1 MRSTCSDGGAARSC
15 HLLEQ
20 MLEAIADI
28 EQIMARRS
36 FEAYAADR
44 PTRRAVERCIE
55 IVSEASRRLP
65 PNLKDRHPA
74 IPWQKIAG
82 IGNVLRHDYDVVN
95 DATIWHAATADLLP
109 LKAAVAA
116 LLREVEAGP

>member
-1 MRSTCSDGGAARSC
+1 MAAPRDPRIV
-15 HLLEQ
+15 LEQ
-20 MLEAIADI
+20 MLEAIVDI
-28 EQIMARRS
+28 EQITVGRS

-44 PTRRAVERCIE
+44 LTRRAAERCIE

-65 PNLKDRHPA
+65 QDLKDRHPT
-74 IPWQKIAG
+74 IPWPKIAG

-95 DATIWHAATADLLP
+95 DATIWHAATVDLLP

-116 LLREVEAGP
+116 LLREVDAAP

>member
-1 MRSTCSDGGAARSC
+1 MAAPRDPRIV
-15 HLLEQ
+15 LEQ
-20 MLEAIADI
+20 MLEAIVDI
-28 EQIMARRS
+28 EQITAARR

-44 PTRRAVERCIE
+44 LTRRAVERCIE

-65 PNLKDRHPA
+65 QDLKDRHPT
-74 IPWQKIAG
+74 IPWPKIAG

-95 DATIWHAATADLLP
+95 DATIWHAATVDLLP

-116 LLREVEAGP
+116 LLREVDAAP

>member
-1 MRSTCSDGGAARSC
+1 MAAPRDARIV
-15 HLLEQ
+15 LEQ

-28 EQIMARRS
+28 EQITAERS

-44 PTRRAVERCIE
+44 PSRRAVERCIE
-55 IVSEASRRLP
+55 IISEASRRVP
-65 PNLKDRHPA
+65 ESLKDSHPM

-95 DATIWHAATADLLP
+95 DATIWHAATVDLLP
-109 LKAAVAA
+109 LKAAVQA
-116 LLREVEAGP
+116 LLRAVEGSER

>member
-1 MRSTCSDGGAARSC
+1 MAAPRDPRIV
-15 HLLEQ
+15 LEQ
-20 MLEAIADI
+20 MLEAISDI
-28 EQIMARRS
+28 ERITVGRS

-65 PNLKDRHPA
+65 GDLKERHRA
-74 IPWQKIAG
+74 IPWPKVAA

-95 DATIWHAATADLLP
+95 DATIWHAAPVDLLP
-109 LKAAVAA
+109 LKAALED
-116 LLREVEAGP
+116 LLRQLQAEGDP

>member
-1 MRSTCSDGGAARSC
+1 MAAARDPRIV
-15 HLLEQ
+15 LEQ
-20 MLEAIADI
+20 MLEAIVDI
-28 EQIMARRS
+28 EQITAGRS

-65 PNLKDRHPA
+65 SELKDRQPE
-74 IPWQKIAG
+74 IPWPKIAA

-95 DATIWHAATADLLP
+95 DATIWHAATVDLLP
-109 LKAAVAA
+109 LETAVAI
-116 LLREVEAGP
+116 LLREFEAES

>member
-1 MRSTCSDGGAARSC
+1 MAAPRDPRIVI
-15 HLLEQ
+15 EQ
-20 MLEAIADI
+20 MLEAILDI
-28 EQIMARRS
+28 EQITAGRS

-65 PNLKDRHPA
+65 PDLKVRHPA
-74 IPWQKIAG
+74 IPWSKIAG

-95 DATIWHAATADLLP
+95 QATVWHAATVDLLP
-109 LKAAVAA
+109 LKAGLEAIQ
-116 LLREVEAGP
+116 RDIEVDEAT